1 MDPLDELTT
10 KLRETSLG
18 TKSAANKV
26 VKDYRCEVNG
36 FHHCLTCR
44 QDFDDYFELRSHVNK
59 KKHRMSKAKL
69 KGLFNEFIEER
80 LGDTEISTYKEAARM
95 FEEDGEGEWR
105 PFTPAE
111 KSTWCRYLVFHALME
126 TFG

>member
-36 FHHCLTCR
+36 FHHCLTCH

-69 KGLFNEFIEER
+69 KGLFNKFIEEC
-80 LGDTEISTYKEAARM
+80 LGDTEISTYQQAARM

-105 PFTPAE
+105 PFTPVE
-111 KSTWCRYLVFHALME
+111 KTTWCRYLLFRPLME